1 MVSTILSTKTSES
14 TISSSTISSF
24 HCIQKCRERKKMTSL
39 GGLLRA
45 VQTCT
50 KKYSQM
56 GRQAGAGWQVTQK
69 ATERIQFFLLLHS
82 SICVRSGISKN
93 EECHLQQL
101 FQITRNPV
109 WLHNLRFISLT
120 NLNVLSMFEKIFSL
134 KILMS
139 FWQFVWVKNFVFP
152 DLFPW

>member
-1 MVSTILSTKTSES
+1 
-14 TISSSTISSF
+14 
-24 HCIQKCRERKKMTSL
+24 MTSL

-50 KKYSQM
+50 KKYSRM

-120 NLNVLSMFEKIFSL
+120 NLNVLSMFKKFS
-134 KILMS
+134 
-139 FWQFVWVKNFVFP
+139 VWKFSWVFGNLYGWKTSYSQIYSP
-152 DLFPW
+152 DKFQHSQHF